1 MEAIDLHKVE
11 ADLAEVAAKRVAGL
25 LRKPEDLEKVDQ
37 YRRMIVRRKAGVE
50 AQLKTSIQTQL
61 GDVKTGL
68 HKLKSAVHEIIEIR
82 ESMADVDKHC
92 SACADLNRH
101 LDKIKDVSRQH
112 NQLSAACDNLKH
124 IVRVPET
131 VAESEELIEKG
142 ELLKAHKL
150 LTDLEATRDDLLFQ
164 LHKTTS
170 EKITERHPVNSYF
183 VEVSKVSDHLAK
195 QLWFV
200 MQRALNVVR
209 SDPTKLVT
217 ALRIID
223 REEKFDQ
230 KALAREKAVGFLPPG
245 RPKEWQ
251 KKCLETLEHATTS
264 RFESQQPPDNS
275 EKFWLAVYLERIKRI
290 IVEDIEIVKTLF
302 VPCFP
307 PAYDITNYYIR
318 MYHHCLQTLLEDI
331 ASQQREANEIIHLL
345 SWVVQYP
352 EMMQH
357 PKVDVDVTDF
367 EPLLS
372 ATAIAELER
381 DYTDKTRQALM
392 EYTERM
398 IEADIEDWDR
408 EQLPDADVRGHYHTA
423 VAVLLF
429 QMLDQNVSVVDAVGC
444 QLRMQIVQVC
454 MDILEKFERE
464 YKAAVDGL
472 KAKYWQS
479 ERRTPR
485 YYVEYMMAI
494 ANNCQSCTEFTEQMK
509 VRVLSDVDV
518 EEEGRIDQHFRNM
531 SIAFTEISQKSCD
544 YLLDMVYT
552 DLAPHLAE
560 FFSKKWLLVLS
571 YNIWWISQYASLIGC
586 NQVLL
591 LVQLM

>member
-1 MEAIDLHKVE
+1 
-11 ADLAEVAAKRVAGL
+11 
-25 LRKPEDLEKVDQ
+25 
-37 YRRMIVRRKAGVE
+37 MIVRRKAGVE

-264 RFESQQPPDNS
+264 RF
-275 EKFWLAVYLERIKRI
+275 
-290 IVEDIEIVKTLF
+290 T
-302 VPCFP
+302 
-307 PAYDITNYYIR
+307 
-318 MYHHCLQTLLEDI
+318 H
-331 ASQQREANEIIHLL
+331 
-345 SWVVQYP
+345 
-352 EMMQH
+352 
-357 PKVDVDVTDF
+357 
-367 EPLLS
+367 
-372 ATAIAELER
+372 
-381 DYTDKTRQALM
+381 
-392 EYTERM
+392 
-398 IEADIEDWDR
+398 
-408 EQLPDADVRGHYHTA
+408 
-423 VAVLLF
+423 
-429 QMLDQNVSVVDAVGC
+429 
-444 QLRMQIVQVC
+444 
-454 MDILEKFERE
+454 
-464 YKAAVDGL
+464 
-472 KAKYWQS
+472 
-479 ERRTPR
+479 
-485 YYVEYMMAI
+485 
-494 ANNCQSCTEFTEQMK
+494 
-509 VRVLSDVDV
+509 
-518 EEEGRIDQHFRNM
+518 
-531 SIAFTEISQKSCD
+531 
-544 YLLDMVYT
+544 
-552 DLAPHLAE
+552 
-560 FFSKKWLLVLS
+560 
-571 YNIWWISQYASLIGC
+571 
-586 NQVLL
+586 
-591 LVQLM
+591 